1 MAVTFDAKSYAQDFH
16 PAASPVAW
24 AHTCAGSDRLL
35 IVCLGLSDHDA
46 ATVTGVTYNG
56 VAMTL
61 VGGATEGSGDLKRR
75 YEMWRLIAPATG
87 AHNVSVAFTGTDL
100 NVEAVAVSFS
110 NAHQTDPIET
120 YGSASGTGAPA
131 SIQVASGEDQ
141 LVIDCLMRQSSD
153 YPTCGSGQTPIY
165 PCPGYQLWSLSV
177 STKVGS
183 VATQMLWTWPN
194 AVGPW
199 LLGAIAIRQLNRA
212 PNPPTGL
219 VRANFDKAAEADFAW
234 TFSDPDS
241 GDTQSS
247 YQLKIVRASDSVEV
261 YDSGVVGN
269 STSSHSLTAGTLVN
283 NVQYQWKV
291 KTWDQD
297 AAGGDYS
304 VLASFWCSA
313 TPTAT
318 ITYPAINHD
327 DVTGPSLTLTWTYSD
342 PEAEAQTAY
351 LLILTAHDEM
361 FPYLY
366 ESGKVSG
373 DVTEAVIDY
382 ELENG
387 HSYIAYLVLYDGKGV
402 ESVTKERHFDA
413 VFTNPP
419 TPTVV
424 DTGEATSGR
433 IKLVIT
439 NPAPGGGEPALDH
452 NDIYRRV
459 SGESAWVRIATDV
472 GTSATYYD
480 YAVASGVTYEYK
492 VRAIGTTG
500 TFADS
505 ATHSLS
511 ITFTGIWM
519 HDVAAASTTAH
530 RYQRDGRGRTTTWRP
545 EATALQFAGRDKPV
559 AEFGEGGIGLTL
571 KATIMS
577 LPFFV
582 AGDVDR
588 TTLDTLAARKATV
601 CYRDGAGR
609 KLFGIIDEVGVSDQ
623 EWGYELTFSF
633 IETDYTET
641 V

>member
-141 LVIDCLMRQSSD
+141 LVIDCLVRQSSD
-153 YPTCGSGQTPIY
+153 PPTCGAGQTLQYAISS
-165 PCPGYQLWSLSV
+165 QSV

-261 YDSGVVGN
+261 YDSGVVGS
-269 STSSHSLTAGTLVN
+269 STSFHSLTAGTLVN

-291 KTWDQD
+291 KTWDRD

-351 LLILTAHDEM
+351 ALILTAHDEM
-361 FPYLY
+361 FPFLY

-492 VRAIGTTG
+492 VRAIGVTG

-511 ITFTGIWM
+511 ITFTGVWM
-519 HDVAAASTTAH
+519 HDVASPAATAH
-530 RYQRDGRGRTTTWRP
+530 QYVYDGRGRASDWSIP
-545 EATALQFAGRDKPV
+545 ATYLQFAGRVAPV
-559 AEFGEGGIGLTL
+559 VELGESATTKVSIGLELLRTGPDRAIL
-571 KATIMS
+571 EA
-577 LPFFV
+577 FV
-582 AGDVDR
+582 Q
-588 TTLDTLAARKATV
+588 TKPTV

-609 KLFGIIDEVGVSDQ
+609 KLFGVVAELSLDDQPQGTDADFTVEGID
-623 EWGYELTFSF
+623 FS
-633 IETDYTET
+633 EA